1 MKKQNDI
8 DVKVKKFKED
18 DIDESKNMSSN
29 NLIAMAEKQ

>member
-18 DIDESKNMSSN
+18 DITENNMSSN